1 MFTIPS
7 KDTKRFSQ
15 PNYGDTQ
22 GNLWGTFNV
31 DLTKNTGRVRA
42 TRTETVFSESD
53 DADLGL
59 PIAFAYFGVTS
70 ASDPLF
76 VAYANKVFIG
86 GDDPTDT
93 AWTQD
98 TITGTPT
105 GGDVGDM
112 VVFNGKLYA
121 TTATKLKRLI
131 SGDTDWD
138 DITTLTSG
146 PSHQLCVYEG
156 RLYYVDNNTIS
167 SIDAATETPA
177 TTSYTLDLSFIAAGG
192 HISWIQA
199 GSNRIWI
206 GITKKDGSRGTIYE
220 WDGVTED
227 LPSRPYYIEA
237 QGSAGCAIWNDV
249 PYVLDIEGRLLA
261 FNGSSFEEVARL
273 PIMQYDVLNRSYAT
287 SDSKKIC
294 HFNGIKYIND
304 AILIAVNNETTGDIF
319 GGEENYPSGIYEY
332 TKENG
337 LTHKFSPSL
346 TVINEPTSDYGQ
358 HTVNEIGAIFDASVR
373 RSNANNNFAS
383 VMFGVDIETA
393 DGSNINA
400 INIDVIQERTN
411 DPDHKRL
418 GYIITPFLESNK
430 ITQVWQKIVLKYRKL
445 LDTTDKILVKYRTT
459 KDIPITEQNV
469 VWDSDTQFTATTFT
483 GVEVGMEAEIL
494 NGNGAGAV
502 AHVTA
507 ITDNGSDFTI
517 TLDSSIIGVTAG
529 DISDV
534 RFQKWNQLSEITA
547 NDFQFT
553 DLSIPQYNKDTE
565 MQFKIVMNWTKL
577 QNELREVIVVNET
590 DQYAK

>member
-53 DADLGL
+53 DADFGL
-59 PIAFAYFGVTS
+59 PVAFAYFGVTS
-70 ASDPLF
+70 ASDPVF
-76 VAYANKVFIG
+76 VAYADRIFIG
-86 GDDPTDT
+86 GDDPIATT
-93 AWTQD
+93 WTQD
-98 TITGTPT
+98 TITNSPNDSGS
-105 GGDVGDM
+105 VGDM

-121 TTATKLKRLI
+121 TEPAKLKRLS
-131 SGDTDWD
+131 SGGTSWSDRAT
-138 DITTLTSG
+138 ITSG
-146 PSHQLCVYEG
+146 GSHQLCNYG
-156 RLYYVDNNTIS
+156 KRLYFVDQRLKVHSLDT
-167 SIDAATETPA
+167 AETVV
-177 TTSYTLDLSFIAAGG
+177 TSGDYTLDLSYFGG
-192 HISWIQA
+192 NISWMVG

-206 GITKKDGSRGTIYE
+206 GVTANDGGRGMIFE
-220 WDGVTED
+220 WDGVSVNAPNKFYT
-227 LPSRPYYIEA
+227 IEA

-249 PYVLDIEGRLLA
+249 PYVMDIEGRLLA

-273 PIMQYDVLNRSYAT
+273 PLMQYDVLNRSYAT

-304 AILIAVNNETTGDIF
+304 AILIAINNETTGGIY
-319 GGEENYPSGIYEY
+319 GGEENYPAGIYEY

-337 LTHKFSPSL
+337 LTHKYAPSL
-346 TVINEPTSDYGQ
+346 TVINEATSDYGQ

-373 RSNANNNFAS
+373 RSNATNNFAS
-383 VMFGVDIETA
+383 VMFGVDIEGA
-393 DGSNINA
+393 DGSNINS
-400 INIDVIQERTN
+400 INIDVIEERTN
-411 DPDHKRL
+411 DPEHKRL
-418 GYIITPFLESNK
+418 GYIITPFLESSRV
-430 ITQVWQKIVLKYRKL
+430 TQVWQKIILKYRKM

-459 KDIPITEQNV
+459 KDIPITVQNV
-469 VWDSDTQFTATTFT
+469 VYDSDTQFTATSFT

-517 TLDSSIIGVTAG
+517 TLDNSIIGVTAG

-534 RFQKWNQLSEITA
+534 RFQKWNQLPEITA

-553 DLSIPQYNKDTE
+553 DLPVPQYNKDTE
-565 MQFKIVMNWTKL
+565 MQFKIVMNWNKL

>member
-1 MFTIPS
+1 MFTIPA

-31 DLTKNTGRVRA
+31 DLSKNTGRVRA
-42 TRTETVFSESD
+42 TRTETIFSESD
-53 DADLGL
+53 DADFGL

-70 ASDPLF
+70 ASDPVF
-76 VAYANKVFIG
+76 VTYANKVFIG
-86 GDDPTDT
+86 GDEPVDT

-138 DITTLTSG
+138 DIATITSG
-146 PSHQLCVYEG
+146 GLHQLCNYGKRVYFVDE
-156 RLYYVDNNTIS
+156 RLKVHSLDT
-167 SIDAATETPA
+167 AETVV
-177 TTSYTLDLSFIAAGG
+177 TSGDYTLDLSYFGG
-192 HISWIQA
+192 NISWIVP

-206 GITKKDGSRGTIYE
+206 GVTSNTGGRGMIFE
-220 WDGVTED
+220 WDGVSVNA
-227 LPSRPYYIEA
+227 PNKFYSIEA

-304 AILIAVNNETTGDIF
+304 AILIAINNETTGTTV
-319 GGEENYPSGIYEY
+319 GSEENYPSGIYEY

-346 TVINEPTSDYGQ
+346 TVINESTSDYGQ

-373 RSNANNNFAS
+373 RSNATNNFAS

-393 DGSNINA
+393 DGSNINS
-400 INIDVIQERTN
+400 INVDIIEERTN

-418 GYIITPFLESNK
+418 GYILTPFLESNK
-430 ITQVWQKIVLKYRKL
+430 VTQVWQKIILKYRKL
-445 LDTTDKILVKYRTT
+445 LDTTDKLMVKYRTT
-459 KDIPITEQNV
+459 KDVPIVKQNV
-469 VWDSDTQFTATTFT
+469 VFDDDTSFTANAFT
-483 GVEVGMEAEIL
+483 GVEIGMEVEIL

-517 TLDSSIIGVTAG
+517 TLDNSIIGVTAG